1 MKELLKEIK
10 EHSQLILNFMWYYN
24 ILFYLLITHTLH
36 LMKHEATFLN
46 TCTCIFTY
54 AVVILLEN
62 LKI

>member
-36 LMKHEATFLN
+36 LMKHEATVPFL
-46 TCTCIFTY
+46 
-54 AVVILLEN
+54 ILVHASSRMPL
-62 LKI
+62 LFY

>member
-36 LMKHEATFLN
+36 LMKHEATVH
-46 TCTCIFTY
+46 
-54 AVVILLEN
+54 ASSRMPLLFY
-62 LKI
+62 